1 MARNGASESGRDHE
15 QDRTQERDG
24 SWGRSRDRQHGHQ
37 NEPESVSREDRLRR
51 DSPARNNRSEE
62 HSGAH
67 MPKRSR
73 EELPVSST
81 LEPPRQCLTTSSAV
95 ELRTKLPVEAPT
107 VRGYSKAYEVADTLC
122 PKTRHSTGAQADAR
136 TDKTAASQDQLVARA
151 RATGKVASAKGGKA
165 AGTDKK
171 LYRYLENK
179 YQEELEEAKALTP
192 EQSSL
197 TNIASPFGPL
207 TQPASRKMLFYLI
220 ATLNAS
226 FPDYD
231 FSSLN
236 ADQFTKEP
244 SPDYCL
250 KSISTTLL
258 NVGCPATLKTSR
270 MWDSIDDVI
279 NIDECDVYSYMP
291 DPESDPYEAEG
302 PVWSFNYFFL
312 NRNLKRIVFF
322 TCRCISNLDELDNT
336 SDQELVFGDLIDEPA
351 RPDLYPVPSYAR
363 KEMSIGGGLRL

>member
-1 MARNGASESGRDHE
+1 ILALKEMRKSFPVILQYGRRIMNKFNEVAAGRTSGQGSTNNPNSDKNLKVLAASYSAFLGSAKQTWIPESKYYSMPVRATPTRSPHPTPAQPPTRQISRESVASDGTTKGDAQPRADSSQRMRQRPGSSRSGSGNQAVAAVAAATAAAAGASRTLSGGSSGSGHTSIKPSTRSSVSQRQGRNEGMARNGASESGRDHE

-136 TDKTAASQDQLVARA
+136 TDKTAASQDQLVAKA
-151 RATGKVASAKGGKA
+151 RATGKVASAKG
-165 AGTDKK
+165 
-171 LYRYLENK
+171 
-179 YQEELEEAKALTP
+179 
-192 EQSSL
+192 
-197 TNIASPFGPL
+197 
-207 TQPASRKMLFYLI
+207 
-220 ATLNAS
+220 
-226 FPDYD
+226 
-231 FSSLN
+231 
-236 ADQFTKEP
+236 
-244 SPDYCL
+244 
-250 KSISTTLL
+250 
-258 NVGCPATLKTSR
+258 
-270 MWDSIDDVI
+270 
-279 NIDECDVYSYMP
+279 
-291 DPESDPYEAEG
+291 
-302 PVWSFNYFFL
+302 
-312 NRNLKRIVFF
+312 
-322 TCRCISNLDELDNT
+322 
-336 SDQELVFGDLIDEPA
+336 
-351 RPDLYPVPSYAR
+351 
-363 KEMSIGGGLRL
+363 

>member
-1 MARNGASESGRDHE
+1 
-15 QDRTQERDG
+15 
-24 SWGRSRDRQHGHQ
+24 
-37 NEPESVSREDRLRR
+37 RLRR

-81 LEPPRQCLTTSSAV
+81 LEPPRQRLTTSSAV

-107 VRGYSKAYEVADTLC
+107 VRGHSKAYEVADTLC
-122 PKTRHSTGAQADAR
+122 PKNTPFNRSSGRRQNR
-136 TDKTAASQDQLVARA
+136 QDG
-151 RATGKVASAKGGKA
+151 GKPRPVGCKGQGDWEGKA